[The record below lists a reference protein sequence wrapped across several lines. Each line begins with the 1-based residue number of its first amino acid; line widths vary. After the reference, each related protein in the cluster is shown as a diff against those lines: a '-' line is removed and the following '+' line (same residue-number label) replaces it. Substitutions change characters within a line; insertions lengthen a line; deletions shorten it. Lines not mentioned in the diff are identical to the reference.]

1 MDAES
6 HPELG
11 NSHLRMCR
19 AQEIP
24 GGPILRI
31 LFTIS
36 PDDEFCDLW
45 HVDMT
50 DDPESVDDPD
60 E

>member
-1 MDAES
+1 
-6 HPELG
+6 
-11 NSHLRMCR
+11 MCR